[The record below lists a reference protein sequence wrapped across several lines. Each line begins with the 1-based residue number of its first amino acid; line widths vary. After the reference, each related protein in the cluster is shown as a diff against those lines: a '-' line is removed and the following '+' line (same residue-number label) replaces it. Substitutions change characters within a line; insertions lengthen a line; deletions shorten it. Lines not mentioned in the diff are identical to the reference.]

1 MSVLLRKISVF
12 IISTSLVAT
21 LFLPA
26 LAFAAT
32 VSPTHSQTSNTALAR
47 ANHVFTVTT
56 ATEMPGG
63 GYMFFTFP
71 RDYTMPD
78 DLDYTD
84 IDFKIDG
91 VQQTLAA
98 PGSGVDL
105 SADGFSTTTPRS
117 LMISSPSGITIPAG
131 SVLQIYS
138 GTNAVHGTTGDQ
150 QITNP
155 QYNGTYTLGFE
166 SHSNAGGGFAVLD
179 SGETTEVISGGL
191 DGVADTLTS
200 YVVSENANHTITFD
214 LPENLSPG
222 YSIAVTFPAAGFTR
236 QSGLDYTDI
245 DFLINDVQQPLQANP
260 SMAVNG
266 VSFFDTGDEYDN
278 EALIITINGASGFS
292 AGDNV
297 TILIGTNAT
306 YEETGDKQYT
316 NGSTPGDYAVGALS
330 TNEDFSVMYGQTETP
345 ITLTAAP
352 AAAPEFTTVGYA
364 LSLVGGYWFI
374 SHGMKQNQ
382 SAT

>member
-1 MSVLLRKISVF
+1 MSVFLRKISAS
-12 IISTSLVAT
+12 IISTSLVAM

-32 VSPTHSQTSNTALAR
+32 ISLTHTQTSNTALVA
-47 ANHVFTVTT
+47 ANHVFSVTT

-63 GYMFFTFP
+63 GYMLFTFP
-71 RDYTMPD
+71 REYTMPD

-91 VQQTLAA
+91 VQQTLEA
-98 PGSGVDL
+98 PGSGVSL
-105 SADGFSTTTPRS
+105 SADGYSTSTPRS

-131 SVLQIYS
+131 SLLQIYG
-138 GTNAVHGTTGDQ
+138 GTNAVHGTTGDR

-155 QYNGTYTLGFE
+155 EYNGTYTLGFE
-166 SHSNAGGGFAVLD
+166 SHSNGAGGFAILD
-179 SGETTEVISGGL
+179 SGETTEVITGGL
-191 DGVADTLTS
+191 DGIADTLSS
-200 YVVSENANHTITFD
+200 YIVSENANHTITFD
-214 LPENLSPG
+214 LSDNLSPG
-222 YSIAVTFPAAGFTR
+222 YNIGVTFPAAGFTR
-236 QSGLDYTDI
+236 EIGLDYTDI
-245 DFLINDVQQPLQANP
+245 DFLVNDTQQPLAATP

-266 VSFFDTGDEYDN
+266 VSFFDTGDELDN
-278 EALIITINGASGFS
+278 EALVITINGASGFS

-306 YEETGDKQYT
+306 YEVTGDKQYT
-316 NGSTPGDYAVGALS
+316 NGSTPGDYAVGGLS
-330 TNEDFSVMYGQTETP
+330 TNEDFSVMYGQTQTS

-374 SHGMKQNQ
+374 SRGMKQNQ
-382 SAT
+382 SAI